1 MASSLFGSPTRAPR
15 GMAAS
20 NAAGRIN
27 PQAIQSVKRMMNT
40 FRAAKNPGAAMQM
53 MAQQNPQIA
62 AVLQMCSGRNPK
74 DVFYEQ
80 CRQHGL
86 NPDEIAGQL
95 M

>member
-1 MASSLFGSPTRAPR
+1 MASSLFGSPARAQQ
-15 GMAAS
+15 GMTAS
-20 NAAGRIN
+20 NAAGGIN
-27 PQAIQSVKRMMNT
+27 TQAIQSVKRMMNM
-40 FRAAKNPGAAMQM
+40 FRAAKNPGVAMQM

-62 AVLQMCSGRNPK
+62 SVMQMCQGRNPK

-86 NPDEIAGQL
+86 DPDEIARQL